1 MFFLSI
7 YCSTVF
13 NIRWPILWQKSSVFR
28 SYILMKRFS
37 YIFFGLKVTK
47 TIWMLFTQLCIVLER
62 ANLTSFVTTVTVFV
76 AAPQKSDPDVTPIEI
91 NQIRSVKVGRPG
103 RSIPKAFEIFTG
115 DKTYVLKAK
124 DGKNAEEWVRL
135 VSIAVAS
142 SHARDGP
149 SRPVSQHFSN
159 LAQSQFGLRTAVWD
173 WSSSKPAMTQPDA
186 LLRPLTIRVPKE
198 DTVAFPST
206 FSLSWTINGNEQ
218 REIAFYPK

>member
-1 MFFLSI
+1 MSAFPSTKDQDHLMHELQAARFFD
-7 YCSTVF
+7 VF
-13 NIRWPILWQKSSVFR
+13 EFNAPAQQWNCFLCNHPERAPGFLQEDHPLMEGQLKEKKNKWFIFR
-28 SYILMKRFS
+28 SWRTRYFTLSGAHLS
-37 YIFFGLKVTK
+37 YR
-47 TIWMLFTQLCIVLER
+47 Q
-62 ANLTSFVTTVTVFV
+62 S
-76 AAPQKSDPDVTPIEI
+76 KSDPDVTPIEI

-159 LAQSQFGLRTAVWD
+159 LAQSQFGLRTAV
-173 WSSSKPAMTQPDA
+173 
-186 LLRPLTIRVPKE
+186 
-198 DTVAFPST
+198 
-206 FSLSWTINGNEQ
+206 
-218 REIAFYPK
+218 